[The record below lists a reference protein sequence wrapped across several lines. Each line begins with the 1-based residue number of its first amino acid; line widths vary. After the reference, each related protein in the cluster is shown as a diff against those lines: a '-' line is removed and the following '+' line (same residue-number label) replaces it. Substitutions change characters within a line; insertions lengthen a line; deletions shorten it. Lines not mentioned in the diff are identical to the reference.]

1 MIMNLEYGKLQNP
14 ERKLP
19 LFRLISEK
27 YKVPVDWILS
37 DDPGELPPMG
47 DAEKEA
53 YEVGSMIANDP
64 VVQSFLAFWAQ
75 RTDAEKEVLQKAIN
89 DFADQL
95 KKNVAEE
102 NPPSRKSPAGR
113 VCSMQLF

>member
-27 YKVPVDWILS
+27 YKVPVDWILA
-37 DDPGELPPMG
+37 DDPGDLPPMG

-89 DFADQL
+89 DIL
-95 KKNVAEE
+95 KIFNI
-102 NPPSRKSPAGR
+102 
-113 VCSMQLF
+113 F